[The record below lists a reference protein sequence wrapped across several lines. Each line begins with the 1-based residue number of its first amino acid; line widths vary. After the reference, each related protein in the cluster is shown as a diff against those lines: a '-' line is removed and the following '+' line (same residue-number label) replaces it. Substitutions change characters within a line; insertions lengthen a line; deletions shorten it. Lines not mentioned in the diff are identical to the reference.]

1 MTTDCTQKD
10 MLLIDRYLDG
20 ALASAELAAAKTRL
34 EAEPA
39 LRACLQA
46 RTRLRRGFVAGRAAT
61 FAAPAGF
68 AEGVVAAA
76 RRLPVAPG
84 EPAERT
90 VRVCRRLLIAAAAV
104 MIGALLWRSGLF
116 REGGNGTLQ
125 AAPDAAQRVI
135 DALDAKIAAQPI
147 GGARK

>member
-1 MTTDCTQKD
+1 MTDSTQKD
-10 MLLIDRYLDG
+10 LLLIDRYLDG
-20 ALASAELAAAKTRL
+20 ALASSELAAAKARL

-39 LRACLQA
+39 LRACLQE

-68 AEGVVAAA
+68 AESVVAAA
-76 RRLPVAPG
+76 RRLPETG
-84 EPAERT
+84 EPVEPT
-90 VRVCRRLLIAAAAV
+90 VRMCRRLLIAAAAV
-104 MIGALLWRSGLF
+104 IVGVLLWRSGLF
-116 REGGNGTLQ
+116 REAGNGTLQ

-135 DALDAKIAAQPI
+135 DALDAKIAAQPV

>member
-1 MTTDCTQKD
+1 
-10 MLLIDRYLDG
+10 RYLDG
-20 ALASAELAAAKTRL
+20 ALASAELAAAKARL

-39 LRACLQA
+39 LRACLQERA
-46 RTRLRRGFVAGRAAT
+46 RLRRGFEAGRAAT

-76 RRLPVAPG
+76 RRPPVAARRPG
-84 EPAERT
+84 GGG
-90 VRVCRRLLIAAAAV
+90 VRLCRRLLIAAAAV

-135 DALDAKIAAQPI
+135 DRLDAKIAAQPV
-147 GGARK
+147 GGVRK